1 MPDDDQKGC
10 PECAKV
16 IINGGNAGTISI
28 ANAGLLKEVCSSIYH
43 HLEDGRKLPDPT
55 KLVKLANEIEDMTF
69 DVQHKIFK
77 FQREFLEQIG
87 FTGPFP
93 RSMQ

>member
-1 MPDDDQKGC
+1 MPDDPDRDC

-16 IINGGNAGTISI
+16 IINGGDAGVISI
-28 ANAGLLKEVCSSIYH
+28 ANAGLLKEVCTSIYQ
-43 HLEDGRKLPDPT
+43 HLESSTLPNPS
-55 KLVKLANEIEDMTF
+55 KLVRMANEIEDMTF
-69 DVQHKIFK
+69 DVQAKIFK

-93 RSMQ
+93 RSMS

>member
-1 MPDDDQKGC
+1 MPDDGKGC

-16 IINGGNAGTISI
+16 IINGGDAGTISI
-28 ANAGLLKEVCSSIYH
+28 ANAGLLKEVCNSIYQ
-43 HLEDGRKLPDPT
+43 HLEEGTLPNPT
-55 KLVKLANEIEDMTF
+55 KLVKMANEIEDMTF

-93 RSMQ
+93 RSMS